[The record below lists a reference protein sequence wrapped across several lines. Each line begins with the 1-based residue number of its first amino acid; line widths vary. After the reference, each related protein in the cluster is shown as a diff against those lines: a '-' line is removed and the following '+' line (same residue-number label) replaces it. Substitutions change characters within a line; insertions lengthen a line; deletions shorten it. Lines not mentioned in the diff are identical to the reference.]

1 MLWGVWLRRRFYRNL
16 RGWRRK
22 TSLRRKRKM
31 SWVTQKRMQST
42 CRWNVSVNVQWLS
55 RRYNECSLWNLLT
68 VSSSTQWR
76 SVCGIPTPWWRPAP
90 CPASILRTFGT
101 DCPSQKK
108 SSIEAACPLCSW
120 KPSRTQLRWVCL
132 FTLKTIKYY
141 FKIQLLISWFHS
153 LSCVILHMY
162 LEFSRLFFHWFYL
175 FFSLWIKLL
184 ELSKTSEVFSLTE
197 AKRHFTLRRRSLCL
211 VWF

>member
-1 MLWGVWLRRRFYRNL
+1 MKEEDEPEEEEEDELGHAETYAEYMPM
-16 RGWRRK
+16 
-22 TSLRRKRKM
+22 KRECEC
-31 SWVTQKRMQST
+31 S
-42 CRWNVSVNVQWLS
+42 VSGLS

-120 KPSRTQLRWVCL
+120 KPSRTQLRWALFHNHVCL

-162 LEFSRLFFHWFYL
+162 LEFSRLFFTDFIYSFL
-175 FFSLWIKLL
+175 F
-184 ELSKTSEVFSLTE
+184 E
-197 AKRHFTLRRRSLCL
+197 
-211 VWF
+211 